1 MQVNHVPRPLQA
13 RLGDEATVALVEL
26 LDRSHREARDELI
39 VACTERFERR
49 LVEEVAGV
57 RVHIAQLGADLRQ
70 EMAGMRGDLRQDMAT
85 MGADIRR
92 EMVTMGADIRQ
103 EMATMGADIRQEM
116 ATTGAEL
123 RHEMAALGTDVRRE
137 VVTMGADVRQ
147 EMATGRVD
155 LFKWCFLFWVGQ
167 VLAISG
173 IMGVMLRV
181 LR

>member
-85 MGADIRR
+85 MGADIR
-92 EMVTMGADIRQ
+92 Q
-103 EMATMGADIRQEM
+103 EMATMGAD
-116 ATTGAEL
+116 L

>member
-103 EMATMGADIRQEM
+103 EMAT
-116 ATTGAEL
+116 TGAEL